1 MIAASDFAAA
11 LVGLRPP
18 DAAAKSLKPRVQHNP
33 AGIHLI
39 SAGRCPNK
47 RRQLYRI
54 EALDSS
60 FIAFSSREPAS
71 ALLENR

>member
-18 DAAAKSLKPRVQHNP
+18 TRGKIAQPRVQHNP

-47 RRQLYRI
+47 RRQVFFVTRG
-54 EALDSS
+54 SM
-60 FIAFSSREPAS
+60 
-71 ALLENR
+71 LERVRNAIDQSKIR